1 MPSSRV
7 ALVLLGA
14 GAALCFTA
22 AALTWITVGSAVA
35 GATLDLDG
43 GACVPA
49 LRAIAL
55 VSLAGIGGLLAA
67 RGVMRKVVGALVTVA
82 ALGGLVP
89 VVAAVRDGFSA
100 IAASSRPVSLDGT
113 SAAVLHTSA
122 LGPTLA
128 IVGLLVTAT
137 GGVAAALAPLQG
149 AGLGER
155 FDRAQSSSSSGSRI
169 DDQANQASAAPEA
182 DNPATMWSALDR
194 GEDPTRPTT

>member
-43 GACVPA
+43 GTCVPA

-67 RGVMRKVVGALVTVA
+67 KGVMRKVIGALVTVA

-89 VVAAVRDGFSA
+89 VVASVRDGFSA

-113 SAAVLHTSA
+113 PAAVLHTSA

-128 IVGLLVTAT
+128 IIGLLLVVV
-137 GGVAAALAPLQG
+137 GGLVAILARTQA
-149 AGLGER
+149 AGLSER
-155 FDRAQSSSSSGSRI
+155 FDRTQSAPSAGSRF
-169 DDQANQASAAPEA
+169 DDQATQASAASED